1 MSHQHRYRT
10 AFAATIL
17 GTAMLLAACSTPA
30 SAPAPAAS
38 TSTQPSSA
46 STASVADTPG
56 FTIPRK
62 MPEGKGS
69 TAKDGAFPRTV
80 VHFQGQTTLDEAP
93 RKVVVI
99 STGQADVLLTLGM
112 VPAGSTS
119 GDGADM
125 IPPYLY
131 QAFPKQKAA
140 LEKVTYVGS
149 RFAPDIETIANI
161 KPDLIVMN
169 NAGKD
174 AAALYTSLNAVAPT
188 VASQG
193 TGLFWK
199 QDFLLIADAI
209 GKREAAETWLD
220 AYHADAKA
228 FGEKVSGEPTV
239 SFLRKNADRMRVF
252 GVASFSGSV
261 AEDSGLAR
269 PESQQFTD
277 ETSVDISSEQL
288 GQADADWIF
297 YGVQGGKLTEIT
309 DQSLWGTLKAV
320 EAKQAVAV
328 DDDIF
333 YLNVGPTAARGVLS
347 ALQDAL
353 G

>member
-1 MSHQHRYRT
+1 MIGTLALLT
-10 AFAATIL
+10 ACSS
-17 GTAMLLAACSTPA
+17 GTAGTPTGSPA
-30 SAPAPAAS
+30 STATAAA
-38 TSTQPSSA
+38 SSA
-46 STASVADTPG
+46 SDTPG
-56 FTIPRK
+56 YTIPRK
-62 MPEGKGS
+62 MPAGKGS
-69 TAKDGAFPRTV
+69 DAADGVFPRTV
-80 VHFQGQTTLDEAP
+80 VHFQGETTLATEP

-99 STGQADVLLTLGM
+99 STGQADVLLTLGL

-131 QAFPKQKAA
+131 QAFPKLKSQ
-140 LEKVTYVGS
+140 LDKVTYVGS
-149 RFAPDIETIANI
+149 RFAPDLETIANI

-174 AAALYTSLNAVAPT
+174 AAALYTSLTALAPT
-188 VASQG
+188 VATQG
-193 TGLFWK
+193 TGLYWK
-199 QDFLLIADAI
+199 QDFLLLADAV
-209 GKREAAETWLD
+209 GKRQQAEKWLD
-220 AYHADAKA
+220 TYHADAEA
-228 FGEKVSGEPTV
+228 FGAKVSAKPTV
-239 SFLRKNADRMRVF
+239 SFLRKNGDRMRVF
-252 GVASFSGSV
+252 GLASFSGSV

-269 PESQQFTD
+269 PESQRFTN

-309 DQSLWGTLKAV
+309 EQSLWGTLKAV
-320 EAKQAVAV
+320 AAGHAVAV

-333 YLNVGPTAARGVLS
+333 YLNVGPTAARGILS

-353 G
+353 A